1 MGAGDSVDGRSL
13 DGAGAFAEHPLRDA
27 AVNELHARPF
37 ELISTPRIVHHFAAL
52 CAEDDVARD
61 IAAIRALCADA
72 GLPAPPAD
80 ARHIRLDVD
89 GWHLRWE
96 RHTEFCSHTWHAR
109 PAGEGASGEVTGPP
123 LDRLPVAG
131 QALVAVRLDLVADDL
146 DADAL
151 AVRFDPSS
159 LCLSLV
165 EDGAARMSTDFK
177 IGPDRLTRILIENRT
192 LGAAA
197 AGQLVQRV
205 LEIETYRSLALLGFP
220 EAVAAGPE
228 ISRIERELTRIT
240 VAMNEAQGLDEDHA
254 LLKRLTFLA
263 AELEAQTSAMSF
275 RLGAGR
281 AYHHLVD
288 ARLANIAETAVS
300 GHRTWTAFLAR
311 RMMPAMRT
319 SRTVEERQEA
329 LSQRLSRAANLL
341 RTRLDVER
349 ANQNSQLLTSMD
361 RRARLQLRLQQTV
374 EGLSVAAVS
383 YYVVGLIGYL
393 VKGSEELGVRLPP
406 HLVTAAAVP
415 VVVLSVWLLVRRIRR
430 AHVPDGGP

>member
-1 MGAGDSVDGRSL
+1 MDADDAFGGGMFEGLAG
-13 DGAGAFAEHPLRDA
+13 FAEHPLRQA

-37 ELISTPRIVHHFAAL
+37 ELIATPRTVYHFAAL
-52 CAEDDVARD
+52 CAEEDFARD
-61 IAAIRALCADA
+61 LAAIRALCADA
-72 GLPAPPAD
+72 RAPVPPAE
-80 ARHIRLDVD
+80 ARYVRLDVG

-109 PAGEGASGEVTGPP
+109 PPHDGAPGDAARPP

-131 QALVAVRLDLVADDL
+131 QLLVAARLDLVADEIDP
-146 DADAL
+146 DAL
-151 AVRFDPSS
+151 AARFDPSS
-159 LCLSLV
+159 LCLALI
-165 EDGAARMSTDFK
+165 EGGAARIATDFK
-177 IGPDRLTRILIENRT
+177 IGPDGLTRVLIENRT

-205 LEIETYRSLALLGFP
+205 LEIETYRSLALLGLP
-220 EAVAAGPE
+220 GAVAAGPE
-228 ISRIERELTRIT
+228 ISRIEQELTRIT

-254 LLKRLTFLA
+254 LLRRLTFLA

-281 AYHHLVD
+281 AYHHLVE
-288 ARLANIAETAVS
+288 ARLANIAETALP
-300 GHRTWTAFLAR
+300 GHRTWSAFLAR

-319 SRTVEERQEA
+319 SRSVEERQEA

-349 ANQNSQLLTSMD
+349 ATQNSLLLKSMD

-383 YYVVGLIGYL
+383 YYVVGLIAYL
-393 VKGSEELGVRLPP
+393 AKGGEGLGVPLPD
-406 HLVTAAAVP
+406 HLVAAVAVP
-415 VVVLSVWLLVRRIRR
+415 VVVVAIWLLVRRIRR
-430 AHVPDGGP
+430 AHSADGA